1 MNISLCARIC
11 GVVAAIGF
19 VVGVSLVAQQPPAA
33 QAPGAPRPAAF
44 TEIHP
49 DRTVTFRLLAPKAS
63 EVTLNGSWD
72 NAVNLKMTKDEAGM
86 GGFDAAVRPNQSGY
100 DSWPPVVP
108 GTGGVPCVWNELTV

>member
-33 QAPGAPRPAAF
+33 QAPGAPRPAPLRSP
-44 TEIHP
+44 EIHP

-86 GGFDAAVRPNQSGY
+86 GGFDAAVRPNQSGS
-100 DSWPPVVP
+100 D
-108 GTGGVPCVWNELTV
+108 